1 MNRQAQKLVNKFNT
15 TVRYRMARA
24 NANDEPTEP
33 LFHYTTEK
41 ALYSILQS
49 ETFWFTSIYHMD
61 DKVELSFGFGMA
73 HELLSAALKREG
85 VLIQTFLK
93 PIVEDFNFE
102 KIKSR
107 FAFYSASFGQRDDA
121 QQWTDY
127 AEGGSGIAMGLAPG
141 FFALLNVKDPKPEE
155 TTFIGRVLYGED
167 QAKVRHA
174 AVIDSAIWTVKEA
187 FRRGL
192 LLKASD
198 EDEFLRHMA
207 AEMYV
212 EILWNSV
219 TSKSTEWAH
228 QRETRLLA
236 LNDLRN
242 PKLQI
247 HNAEKRPRVELPQ
260 PLLKPNVTEVML
272 GPKADEATKVRVRK
286 FLDEHHLPHVPVTA
300 AATQS

>member
-1 MNRQAQKLVNKFNT
+1 
-15 TVRYRMARA
+15 
-24 NANDEPTEP
+24 
-33 LFHYTTEK
+33 
-41 ALYSILQS
+41 
-49 ETFWFTSIYHMD
+49 
-61 DKVELSFGFGMA
+61 
-73 HELLSAALKREG
+73 
-85 VLIQTFLK
+85 
-93 PIVEDFNFE
+93 
-102 KIKSR
+102 
-107 FAFYSASFGQRDDA
+107 
-121 QQWTDY
+121 
-127 AEGGSGIAMGLAPG
+127 MGLTPS

-155 TTFIGRVLYGED
+155 TTFIGRVFYGED
-167 QAKVRHA
+167 QAKARHA

-187 FRRGL
+187 YRRGL

-198 EDEFLRHMA
+198 EDDFLRHMA

-260 PLLKPNVTEVML
+260 PLLKKNMTEVML
-272 GPKADEATKVRVRK
+272 GPKADDATKVQVRK